1 MSSESQLP
9 QAGIALQQAIEEA
22 DVEIVD
28 RERYTKLS
36 ISNKALV
43 RADDPENNMRGLF
56 DPREKIRYLISE
68 GNLFTQN

>member
-1 MSSESQLP
+1 MFYESQLP
-9 QAGIALQQAIEEA
+9 QAGIALQQAIKEA

-36 ISNKALV
+36 ISNKELV

-68 GNLFTQN
+68 GNLFQYN